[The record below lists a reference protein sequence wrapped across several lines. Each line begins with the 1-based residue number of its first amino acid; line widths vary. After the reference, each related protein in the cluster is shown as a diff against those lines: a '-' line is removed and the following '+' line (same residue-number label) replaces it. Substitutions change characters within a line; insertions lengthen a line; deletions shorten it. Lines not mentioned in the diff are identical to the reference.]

1 MNSQTMSFYQL
12 INKKIIIPK
21 IQRDYAQGRGDD
33 KTKQIRDN
41 FLENIF
47 NALENNKSLNLDFI
61 YGIIDEKD
69 CFIPFDGQQRL
80 TTLFLLYYYL
90 VLRNGKNTNEPKFKN
105 LNNFSYETRISSK
118 DFIEKLV
125 EYMDK
130 QLIGSES
137 NGKSIKE
144 NIKNQFW
151 FFDEYLQDSTIAGM
165 LTMLESIE
173 EKCKNKNIECEKL
186 KQILENWCDENK
198 CLIKFEFFPLNDF
211 GLSDELYIKM
221 NARGK
226 ALSDFENFKAKFIE
240 KLEKISYQN
249 KIEIAKKMDG
259 VWLDLFW
266 KLCKSNDKEMVKETD
281 KRFLAFFQA
290 VLILLGRKFF
300 ENKEKINVR
309 ELENY
314 NVLNFLFYLDRDK
327 ISFIEKIL
335 DNLISLGKVNKPQE
349 HFETITKHF
358 KTIIGIEN
366 GEDDNGSSSKIS
378 AYDRENFYI
387 DMLILS
393 NDNFSFNNFEN
404 SNFAKFQRVAQNIVK
419 NRLINNMNDFLRV
432 LECIDELSKGLNSED
447 FYKFLKDSFD
457 FGSEREKEIR
467 QQVDE
472 EKRKAFLILQSKEW
486 ENAIYKA
493 EKYWYLNGQIDF
505 LLKFTNDDLDSFI
518 KYFESFEKVF
528 PKGNEDEYN
537 EQAIDFRRVLLTKG
551 IYFEMKSKQYHS
563 LYAFNPALRTKIDT
577 WRKCFFDK
585 SSLLKELLDD
595 IKNGKSIQNIID
607 EYLLDDTQSNNPQY
621 YLIKYKEIWNS
632 YSYIRTSNADGVLGN
647 EIQLAKKLTT
657 NGAAECYTYALY
669 CELKN
674 EPHLSIKYQYSNSS
688 NTQKM
693 GIFKNESNKLL
704 VWGNVK
710 DTEEWH
716 FYIIDKDSI
725 EITKQ
730 DKCISLSV
738 NNINEKFQK
747 AKEYLMSIF

>member
-1 MNSQTMSFYQL
+1 MNNQTMSFYRL
-12 INKKIIIPK
+12 ISKYKIIIPK

-61 YGIIDEKD
+61 YGNIEEKD
-69 CFIPFDGQQRL
+69 CFIPLDGQQRL

-90 VLRNGKNTNEPKFKN
+90 VLRNGKDANEPKFKN
-105 LNNFSYETRISSK
+105 LSNFSYETRISSK

-125 EYMDK
+125 KKMDK
-130 QLIGSES
+130 RLIGSES

-151 FFDEYLQDSTIAGM
+151 FFNEYLQDSTITGM

-186 KQILENWCDENK
+186 RQILENWCDENK
-198 CLIKFEFFPLNDF
+198 CLIKFEFLPLKDF

-240 KLEKISYQN
+240 QLENISYQN
-249 KIEIAKKMDG
+249 TMNIAKKMDG

-266 KLCKSNDKEMVKETD
+266 KLCKSNDKEMAEETD

-290 VLILLGRKFF
+290 VLTLLDRKFF

-309 ELENY
+309 EIENY
-314 NVLNFLFYLDRDK
+314 NALNFLPCLDKDK
-327 ISFIEKIL
+327 MIFIEKIL
-335 DNLISLGKVNKPQE
+335 DNLIILEKVNKLP
-349 HFETITKHF
+349 KHF
-358 KTIIGIEN
+358 KTIIGIEQ
-366 GEDDNGSSSKIS
+366 GEDDGGSKGKIS

-404 SNFAKFQRVAQNIVK
+404 SNFAKFQRVTQNIVK

-447 FYKFLKDSFD
+447 FYKFLKDYLD

-486 ENAIYKA
+486 GNAIYKA

-505 LLKFTNDDLDSFI
+505 LLKFANDDLDSFI

-528 PKGNEDEYN
+528 PKGNKDEYN

-563 LYAFNPALRTKIDT
+563 LYTFNPALRTKIDT

-607 EYLLDDTQSNNPQY
+607 EYLLGNTQSNNPQY
-621 YLIKYKEIWNS
+621 YLIKYKKIWEN
-632 YSYIRTSNADGVLGN
+632 YSYIRTPNADGVLGN
-647 EIQLAKKLTT
+647 EIQLTKKLTT
-657 NGAAECYTYALY
+657 NRAAECYTYALY

-674 EPHLSIKYQYSNSS
+674 EPHLSIKYQYGNSS

-730 DKCISLSV
+730 DKCISLSA
-738 NNINEKFQK
+738 NNMSEKFQK